1 MSASSLSIT
10 ALACGLWLGLLAPT
24 ALAGA
29 PEAPPGQGTE
39 ATEAAAGTEATEASE
54 AIEVAVDADIERLEQ
69 VQRLIEARRLEL
81 EELDARMAEL
91 RARLDE
97 AQAADPTRAAG
108 RMQMPAHVDDEER
121 GAHVVVR
128 VDDEVGD
135 AVAYGEDLVVL
146 GRVRGD
152 ATAFGGDVRVGPGA
166 RIEGDAVSFGGEVF
180 VDDGGVVEGNRIAMA
195 APQAEEGLLALLTR
209 RLVFLLSFA
218 GAGVLVIGL
227 FPDRVGRVA
236 ETIRAHPVRS
246 GITGAGLTLGL
257 VMVSVLFAVLILP
270 LPLAV
275 AIVAGLGAAWM
286 MGFVA
291 LCQALGDRL
300 PFRER
305 HHGRWAAFLV
315 GTVAVCFVSTLS
327 WVGVVALV
335 IASAV
340 GLGAALSTKLGA
352 RSVA

>member
-1 MSASSLSIT
+1 MSPSSISFT
-10 ALACGLWLGLLAPT
+10 ALTCAWLFGFAGPT
-24 ALAGA
+24 ALAQA
-29 PEAPPGQGTE
+29 PVAEPTPEVVEAPAE
-39 ATEAAAGTEATEASE
+39 ASSEVTTEAAVES
-54 AIEVAVDADIERLEQ
+54 DIERLERM
-69 VQRLIEARRLEL
+69 QRLIEERRLEL
-81 EELDARMAEL
+81 EALDARMAEL

-97 AQAADPTRAAG
+97 AQAPEPTQAAG
-108 RMQMPAHVDDEER
+108 RMQMPARVDEDDER

-135 AVAYGEDLVVL
+135 AVSYGEDLVVL

-180 VDDGGVVEGNRIAMA
+180 VDDGGVVEGNRLAMA

-236 ETIRAHPVRS
+236 ETIRLHPVRS
-246 GITGAGLTLGL
+246 GVTGAGLTLGL

-275 AIVAGLGAAWM
+275 AIVAGLGVAWM

-352 RSVA
+352 RSLA